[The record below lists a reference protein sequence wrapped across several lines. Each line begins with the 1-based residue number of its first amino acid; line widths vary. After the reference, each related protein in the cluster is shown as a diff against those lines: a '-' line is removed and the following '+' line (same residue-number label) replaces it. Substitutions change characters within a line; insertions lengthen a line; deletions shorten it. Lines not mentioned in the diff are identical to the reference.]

1 MTREQVFG
9 GEESTQ
15 LHKTRAR
22 DYVILRSSLLTLMRC
37 GWTYEE
43 TVETQT
49 QKTLGLFL
57 VFRFILWPGRD
68 IFSCA

>member
-9 GEESTQ
+9 GVESTQ
-15 LHKTRAR
+15 LHKTRAT

-43 TVETQT
+43 TVDTQT
-49 QKTLGLFL
+49 
-57 VFRFILWPGRD
+57 
-68 IFSCA
+68 